1 MFKGSFDGSKKIS
14 YIIFSVLLIA
24 FLLFL
29 EYFEYIGEDS
39 WFWVFI
45 LIDFCFELIFSE
57 KADKKET
64 AKKFYYKKYLLGDS
78 VFEQFDFCVGK
89 EVKIKTLDE
98 VINGIVKNVDND
110 FIVVEKN
117 KKNLVETVYV
127 NKNAIQTVKI
137 IKLK

>member
-14 YIIFSVLLIA
+14 FIVFSVLLLV
-24 FLLFL
+24 FLLCLEFL
-29 EYFEYIGEDS
+29 EYIGEDIS
-39 WFWVFI
+39 FWIFI

-57 KADKKET
+57 KADKKDK
-64 AKKFYYKKYLLGDS
+64 ARKFYYKKYLLGDS
-78 VFEQFDFCVGK
+78 VFEQFDFCAGK